1 MSPEAAR
8 THLLIGLTGGIG
20 SGKSTVAALFEK
32 LGVRIIDTDELS
44 RNLTRSG
51 GAAIAAIREAFGAD
65 YIDAAGSLDRDKMRE
80 LVFSKP
86 PEKTRLEAILHP
98 AILDQVKKISGTDT
112 DASYTIAVIPLLFQ
126 VRGYRDWLQRTL
138 AVDCPEE
145 TQIARTMQ
153 RSGLSKAEVQAIMAQ
168 QTPRAQRLTL
178 ADDIIHN
185 DADLPALTEQVA
197 QLHKHYLTITAGSD

>member
-1 MSPEAAR
+1 MSGDAAR

-20 SGKSTVAALFEK
+20 SGKSTVAALFEN

-51 GAAIAAIREAFGAD
+51 GAAIAAIRDAFGTA
-65 YIDAAGSLDRDKMRE
+65 YIDAAGALDRDKMRE
-80 LVFSKP
+80 WVFSNP
-86 PEKTRLEAILHP
+86 AEKARLETILHP
-98 AILDQVKKISGTDT
+98 AILNQVKKIAETAT
-112 DASYTIAVIPLLFQ
+112 DAPYTMAVIPLLFQ

-138 AVDCPEE
+138 VIDCPEE

-153 RSGLSKAEVQAIMAQ
+153 RSELGKPEVQAIMAQ
-168 QTPRAQRLTL
+168 QTPRPQRLAL

-185 DADLPALTEQVA
+185 DGDMLALTEQVA
-197 QLHKHYLTITAGSD
+197 QLHRHYLTITAGSD